1 MANKKTKVVEPT
13 SNVPKVA
20 DKDKVFRNIRYK
32 ADVKTLVVRTEIG
45 YDLVFELNPQIR
57 INPYSLSEKGTPE
70 FQTSVMWVMKGAR
83 PKGNAMK
90 LPEIT
95 KMIKDRSVLPMEVDW
110 DIAQLGFVYSNN
122 KDPNNHKW
130 WIEALKTGKTM
141 GKFDS
146 ILSEYP
152 KIVESTAPIGTRSWF
167 DGIFHGRFTFNKD
180 SITDVKEISP
190 GHIMINGNGKGGIGD
205 IVDNVPIP
213 DECTII
219 RLRFDIRKDHWIA
232 EMLNDKGTVVGAPI
246 ISKQIKSDAKFK
258 GHVKP
263 DPNRPK
269 VSGVIK
275 REDIVAIKADEQL
288 MMIKGKK

>member
-1 MANKKTKVVEPT
+1 MVKKKTKIVKPT
-13 SNVPKVA
+13 SDVPKIA
-20 DKDKVFRNIRYK
+20 DRDKVFRNIRYK

-57 INPYSLSEKGTPE
+57 INPYSFSDKGTPE
-70 FQTSVMWVMKGAR
+70 FQTSVLWVMKGAR

-90 LPEIT
+90 LPDIT

-110 DIAQLGFVYSNN
+110 DIAQLGFVYSNAR
-122 KDPNNHKW
+122 DPNNHKW
-130 WIEALKTGKTM
+130 WIEALKTGKSM

-167 DGIFHGRFTFNKD
+167 DGIHHGRFTFNKD
-180 SITDVKEISP
+180 AIEDVKEVAP
-190 GHIMINGNGKGGIGD
+190 GHIMINGNGKGRIGD
-205 IVDNVPIP
+205 IVDNSPIP
-213 DECTII
+213 DACTVV

-232 EMLNDKGTVVGAPI
+232 EMLNDKGIIVGAPI

-258 GHVKP
+258 GHVTP

-269 VSGVIK
+269 VSGVIS
-275 REDIVAIKADEQL
+275 REDIVSIKADNQL
-288 MMIKGKK
+288 MMIKGKR